1 MDLRNQERKKDQEV
15 RGGEGWLGGPE
26 TWRGTGGGIQAGQWG
41 EELKSADIPLGWTF
55 SRKTL

>member
-1 MDLRNQERKKDQEV
+1 ME
-15 RGGEGWLGGPE
+15 RGGSEDQKPGGV
-26 TWRGTGGGIQAGQWG
+26 WGGGIQAGQWG